1 MTRDLRKYMQSTN
14 VRLAIGGLSLLFIV
28 GLGLIWLIYG
38 EGAAVV
44 GLICILAG
52 LAPVILIFLVF
63 RAADLFLK
71 RSGRE

>member
-1 MTRDLRKYMQSTN
+1 MQSTN